1 MTDETIKTI
10 QLTGHI
16 DSNNAADTEKKIL
29 DDLSGQQPQAI
40 VFDAENLEY
49 ISSAGLRI
57 LLRVMKAYPNVRI
70 TNVRPGVYEILDTT
84 GFTQLMTVEKAYRR
98 ISVEGCEE
106 VGRGASGTIYR
117 IDQDNVVKVYN
128 DRNALEEIINERE
141 MAKLALILGIP
152 TAISY
157 EIVRV
162 GESYGSVFELLD
174 AVSFSHLIATDPSR
188 LDWCIEEN
196 IKLLNTLHTTHVP
209 DGKLPDIRNK
219 YLSKIEG
226 VRDILTDSVADRL
239 CDMIMAVP
247 FDDRM
252 IHGDFHTKNIML
264 LDNDV
269 LLVDMET
276 ISTGHPVFEF
286 ASMFDAYIGFSEPD
300 REQVLRFQ
308 GFDYATSERF
318 WHETLSGYLGT
329 KDADR
334 IREVED
340 KARIPGYVRMIHFMA
355 KSKNRD
361 TEAARTQ
368 IAYWKD
374 KLLATLDRVNSL
386 TFE

>member
-226 VRDILTDSVADRL
+226 VRDILTDPVADRL

>member
-1 MTDETIKTI
+1 MADETAKTI
-10 QLTGHI
+10 ELTGHI
-16 DSNNAADTEKKIL
+16 DSNNAQDIEKKIL
-29 DDLSGQQPQAI
+29 DDLSGQKSQAI

-57 LLRVMKAYPNVRI
+57 LLRVMKTYPDVRI

-128 DRNALEEIINERE
+128 DRDALEEIINERE

-162 GESYGSVFELLD
+162 GDSYGSVFELLD
-174 AVSFSHLIATDPSR
+174 AVSFSHIIATDPSR

-196 IKLLNTLHTTHVP
+196 IKLLNTLHSTHVP

-226 VRDILTDSVADRL
+226 VRDILTDEVAGRL
-239 CDMIMAVP
+239 RDMIMAVP

-308 GFDYATSERF
+308 GFDFATAERF

-355 KSKNRD
+355 KSKDGDN
-361 TEAARTQ
+361 EAGRAQ

-374 KLLATLDRVNSL
+374 KLLETLERVDSL

>member
-226 VRDILTDSVADRL
+226 VRDILTDPVADRL

-374 KLLATLDRVNSL
+374 KLLATLERVDSL

>member
-1 MTDETIKTI
+1 MTNETIKTI

-226 VRDILTDSVADRL
+226 VRDILTDPVADRL

-374 KLLATLDRVNSL
+374 KLLATLDRVDSL

>member
-98 ISVEGCEE
+98 ISVEDCEE

-226 VRDILTDSVADRL
+226 VRDILTDPVADRL